1 MEKKEYYR
9 RELPHFQQPGQS
21 YFVTWNL
28 KDAVPAKALVNY
40 KLQIVQ
46 LRQDLEMAQFREA
59 DKETIAEINKK
70 IYLTRKKYMGAFD
83 DLLDVQKKPK
93 INLSK
98 PEITS
103 IIADALHFWEKN
115 RIDNHAFC
123 IMPNHVHWVLH
134 VYEKSIDNKPVYLQD
149 ILHSVKS
156 FTALKINEIENLKGA
171 FWQDESFD
179 TTIRDQQHLFRAID
193 YTIMNPVKAK
203 LVDNWLNW
211 KGTWCEF

>member
-40 KLQIVQ
+40 KLQIIQ
-46 LRQDLEMAQFREA
+46 LKQELEMAQFRKVQ
-59 DKETIAEINKK
+59 KETIAEINKK
-70 IYLTRKKYMGAFD
+70 IYQARKKYMGAYD

-93 INLSK
+93 IDLSK

-103 IIADALHFWEKN
+103 TIADTLHFWEKN
-115 RIDNHAFC
+115 RIDNYAFC

-134 VYEKSIDNKPVYLQD
+134 VYEKDVNNKPVYLQD
-149 ILHSVKS
+149 ILHSIKS

-193 YTIMNPVKAK
+193 YTIMNPVKAG
-203 LVDNWLNW
+203 LVDNWLAW